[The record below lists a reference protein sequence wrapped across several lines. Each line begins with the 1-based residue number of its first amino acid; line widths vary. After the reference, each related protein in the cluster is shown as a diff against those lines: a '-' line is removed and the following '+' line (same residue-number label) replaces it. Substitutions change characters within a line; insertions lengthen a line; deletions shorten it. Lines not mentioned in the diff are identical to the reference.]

1 MFCHMGL
8 HVQKAMYIYMLHEL
22 YYVNIFYGFHIVLL
36 ILFILLIAIDIW
48 ECLASTFPC
57 Y

>member
-1 MFCHMGL
+1 MFYHMGL
-8 HVQKAMYIYMLHEL
+8 YIYMLHEL
-22 YYVNIFYGFHIVLL
+22 YYVNIFYGFHIALL

-48 ECLASTFPC
+48 ECLASTFSC

>member
-1 MFCHMGL
+1 MFCHMRL
-8 HVQKAMYIYMLHEL
+8 HVQKAMCIYMLHEL
-22 YYVNIFYGFHIVLL
+22 YYVNIFYGFHIALL

-48 ECLASTFPC
+48 ECLASTFSC